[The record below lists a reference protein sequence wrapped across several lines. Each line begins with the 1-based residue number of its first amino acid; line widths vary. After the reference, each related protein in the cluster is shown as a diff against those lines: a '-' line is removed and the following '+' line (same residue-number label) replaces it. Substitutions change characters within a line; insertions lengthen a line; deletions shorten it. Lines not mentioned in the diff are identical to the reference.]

1 MYPWLAYL
9 SPPPPKRLTDMQ
21 LRPRQRDFVARCL
34 KALDNDGNTLGVA
47 PTGAGKTVML
57 SAVAREVGGRTL
69 VLQHRDELVAQ
80 NRNTFKAVAPGILT
94 DLYTAGRKS
103 WSPGVTF
110 GMVQTLSRPD
120 NLATVPFLDLLV
132 IDEAH
137 HVAANSYKSVIQAA
151 RNINPQLKVF
161 GVTATP
167 QRGDRKGLAETFSNV
182 ADIISLSELIST
194 GFLVKPRF
202 FVIDCDI
209 RDDLAKVKVTTND
222 FDMAEVA
229 AIMDKQ
235 VVTNRVLEEW
245 TTKAAGRKTVMFCST
260 VAHAEHVSEFFKA
273 TGHKADII
281 HGEMADGDRR
291 RVLRAF
297 DKGELQVLVNV
308 AVLTEGWDCQDV
320 SCVVLLRPCSYK
332 STMIQM
338 IGRGLRKV
346 DPDRYPGVIKSDCIV
361 LDFGYSILAHGSIDT
376 DVCLTPEP
384 GNKKCPECQTKLPA
398 GAMECP
404 VCGYEFPIAADLEDD
419 EDEPDVEIDDKM
431 KMPLSHFNMT
441 EVHLMDMSPYRWQD
455 LFDGAVVMA
464 NGLTAWAC
472 LVNFNDKWYVCGRA
486 DGAAARMIYATEDK
500 VTALASADD
509 FLRQAGDK
517 DASRKTKR
525 WLSEPATD
533 KQLQLLDLTGMQ
545 FGMTKYLA
553 SCLITWKFNER
564 DMKRLLLR

>member
-57 SAVAREVGGRTL
+57 SAVTREVGGRTL

-80 NRNTFKAVAPGILT
+80 NRNTFKAVAPGIST
-94 DLYTAGRKS
+94 DLYTADRKR
-103 WSPGVTF
+103 WSDGVTF

-151 RNINPQLKVF
+151 RNINPRLKVF

-167 QRGDRKGLAETFSNV
+167 QRGDRRGLSETFNNV

-222 FDMAEVA
+222 FDMNEVA

-235 VVTNRVLEEW
+235 VVTNRVLDEW
-245 TTKAAGRKTVMFCST
+245 TAKAGGRKTVMFCST
-260 VAHAEHVSEFFKA
+260 VAHAEHVADFFKA

-281 HGEMADGDRR
+281 HGEMPDGERR

-297 DKGELQVLVNV
+297 DKGEIQVLVNV

-398 GAMECP
+398 GALECP
-404 VCGYEFPIAADLEDD
+404 VCGYEFPIAADVEDD
-419 EDEPDVEIDDKM
+419 EDEPDVEIDKM

-472 LVNFNDKWYVCGRA
+472 LVNYNDKWYVCGRA

>member
-9 SPPPPKRLTDMQ
+9 SPPPPTSLTDMQ
-21 LRPRQRDFVARCL
+21 LRPRQRDFVKRCID
-34 KALDNDGNTLGVA
+34 ALDKDGNTLGVA

-80 NRNTFKAVAPGILT
+80 NRATFKAVAPGITT
-94 DLYTAGRKS
+94 DLYTADRKR
-103 WSPGVTF
+103 WSDGVTF

-120 NLATVPFLDLLV
+120 NLATVPHLDLLV

-151 RNINPQLKVF
+151 RNVNPALKVF

-167 QRGDRKGLAETFSNV
+167 QRGDKRGLSETFSNV
-182 ADIISLSELIST
+182 ADIISLSELISS

-202 FVIDCDI
+202 FVIDCNI
-209 RDDLAKVKVTTND
+209 REDLAKVKVTTND
-222 FDMAEVA
+222 FDMNEVA
-229 AIMDKQ
+229 EIMDKQ
-235 VVTNRVLEEW
+235 VVTDRVLEEW
-245 TTKAAGRKTVMFCST
+245 RTRAGDRKTVIFCST
-260 VAHAEHVSEFFKA
+260 VAHAGHVSEYFKLAGFKA
-273 TGHKADII
+273 DMI
-281 HGEMADGDRR
+281 HGEMPDGERR

-376 DVCLTPEP
+376 DVCLRPEA
-384 GNKKCPECQTKLPA
+384 GHKKCPECKTKLPA
-398 GAMECP
+398 GALECP
-404 VCGYEFPIAADLEDD
+404 VCGYEYPLPGDPDKDEDD
-419 EDEPDVEIDDKM
+419 PDVEVDKLGRA
-431 KMPLSHFNMT
+431 PLSSFTMT

-455 LFDGAVVMA
+455 LFDGVVVMA

-472 LVNFNDKWYVCGRA
+472 LVNMNDKWFVVGRA
-486 DGAAARMIYATEDK
+486 DGSNAKLIYATEDK

-509 FLRQAGDK
+509 FLRQTGDK

-533 KQLQLLDLTGMQ
+533 KQLKLLDLTGMQ

-564 DMKRLLLR
+564 DIKRILLR

>member
-57 SAVAREVGGRTL
+57 SAVTREVGGRTL

-80 NRNTFKAVAPGILT
+80 NRNTFKAVAPGIST
-94 DLYTAGRKS
+94 DLYTADRKR
-103 WSPGVTF
+103 WSDGVTF

-167 QRGDRKGLAETFSNV
+167 QRGDRRGLSETFSNV

-222 FDMAEVA
+222 FDMNEVA

-235 VVTNRVLEEW
+235 VVTNRVLDEW
-245 TTKAAGRKTVMFCST
+245 TAKAGGRKTVMFCST
-260 VAHAEHVSEFFKA
+260 VAHAEHVADFFKA

-281 HGEMADGDRR
+281 HGEMPDGERR

-297 DKGELQVLVNV
+297 DKGEIQVLVNV

-398 GAMECP
+398 GALECP
-404 VCGYEFPIAADLEDD
+404 VCGYEFPIAADVEDD
-419 EDEPDVEIDDKM
+419 EDEPDVEIDKM

-472 LVNFNDKWYVCGRA
+472 LVNYNDKWYVCGRA